1 MSEEQKK
8 STVSKGKIIIALLL
22 AILVVGGYYGL
33 KFYNVYFAPN
43 TTGKEKFLYIR
54 TGFSKDDLFKE
65 LEYKEILKDIGT
77 FSQAAAKMELGRSL
91 KPGRYPY

>member
-77 FSQAAAKMELGRSL
+77 FCEIVTGKQSGRS
-91 KPGRYPY
+91 